1 MDNKRST
8 VAVVWAR
15 GDIDLDTAPALHRR
29 LEAALREHRDVVL
42 DLSQV
47 TFMDC
52 AGLGTLLDAR
62 GQADRHGGRLVLRAV
77 GPDVLRLL
85 RLTSLEGRLTATPE
99 HDPCGRARPQAQR
112 PGTTRFAMEGERRD
126 DAMGSLPGRGPRTR
140 GLRRPP

>member
-15 GDIDLDTAPALHRR
+15 GDIDLETAPALHRR

-62 GQADRHGGRLVLRAV
+62 GQAERHGGRLVLRAV

-85 RLTSLEGRLTATPE
+85 RLTGLEGRLTVTPD
-99 HDPCGRARPQAQR
+99 HHPADHHPPDGARPQAQR
-112 PGTTRFAMEGERRD
+112 PGTTRFAMEGE
-126 DAMGSLPGRGPRTR
+126 AP
-140 GLRRPP
+140 

>member
-77 GPDVLRLL
+77 GTDVLRLL
-85 RLTSLEGRLTATPE
+85 RLTGLEGRLTGLEGRLTATPE
-99 HDPCGRARPQAQR
+99 QDPSGRARPQAQR
-112 PGTTRFAMEGERRD
+112 PGTTRFAMEGE
-126 DAMGSLPGRGPRTR
+126 AP
-140 GLRRPP
+140 